1 MHVKAINNLNESE
14 EELEKKEKEEEILPN
29 IYHFIDNNGD
39 IYLYTLKY
47 KKNNNIY
54 LRCKDRACNGKA
66 IYKSKGEIV
75 ITEKCKVV

>member
-1 MHVKAINNLNESE
+1 MHEKAINNLNESE

-47 KKNNNIY
+47 KKNNNII
-54 LRCKDRACNGKA
+54 
-66 IYKSKGEIV
+66 IYI
-75 ITEKCKVV
+75 